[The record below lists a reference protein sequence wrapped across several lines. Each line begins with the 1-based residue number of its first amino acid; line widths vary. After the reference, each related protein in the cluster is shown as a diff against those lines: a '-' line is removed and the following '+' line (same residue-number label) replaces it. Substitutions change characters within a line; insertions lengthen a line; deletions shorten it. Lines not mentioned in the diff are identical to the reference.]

1 MEVIPASHGVS
12 GLVFLKLGIIKK
24 KLKLS
29 KEVFEEENNIYYH
42 EEDYKKVRS
51 RNFIT
56 LIPFPSIRR
65 MKVNYSGFKFEN
77 FYQILE
83 KENSCLVFTY
93 PIKLKLG
100 RFTSYSC
107 CEFADNKILCWRIF
121 FSELFLSKVF
131 LRHSIP
137 HYCLKCRCK
146 VKYQ

>member
-65 MKVNYSGFKFEN
+65 MKVNYSGFKFEKFLPN
-77 FYQILE
+77 IWKRKSLSCVHVPHKTKIRTFDIVFELRIRRQL
-83 KENSCLVFTY
+83 NSVLTHF
-93 PIKLKLG
+93 
-100 RFTSYSC
+100 
-107 CEFADNKILCWRIF
+107 
-121 FSELFLSKVF
+121 LFRVVPL
-131 LRHSIP
+131 
-137 HYCLKCRCK
+137 
-146 VKYQ
+146 

>member
-1 MEVIPASHGVS
+1 MLLPRRGLKKCIHAVS
-12 GLVFLKLGIIKK
+12 
-24 KLKLS
+24 
-29 KEVFEEENNIYYH
+29 
-42 EEDYKKVRS
+42 
-51 RNFIT
+51 NFIA
-56 LIPFPSIRR
+56 LIPFRSIRQ
-65 MKVNYSGFKFEN
+65 MEVNYSGFKFEN

-146 VKYQ
+146 VKISVIKNNFKACVN